1 LKDKRY
7 LQSDVSVLPGNSGGP
22 LLNDRGAVIG
32 ISVARLRMGG
42 MSFFIPIKD
51 ATSDLGIEFVR

>member
-1 LKDKRY
+1 M
-7 LQSDVSVLPGNSGGP
+7 QSDVSVLPGNSGGP